1 MQQILSTSPKRLLFL
16 FVFVLSFSLTNA
28 QLARLSQRP
37 PANGQG
43 GWSTNGFSA
52 CGATTRDIFVEYN
65 FCAPTPNG
73 PCTINSACG
82 ANPYRMHFRL
92 LRNGN
97 QVANT
102 TYTASQ
108 AWGNWPLYNFAVQ
121 PGVYQAEIRLE
132 LRSGFWPFCSWNN
145 HQTTLTNTFTVTQNQ
160 ALPNFNING
169 IPVPTNGS
177 PINVCGSN
185 IRVNAATTTCETRY
199 MVSIQECD
207 LWWNRTGQYEVDVW
221 FNGQAPDNINLQ
233 QLANTYSQ
241 PPYFTGPSNR
251 YNTGLF
257 GGTLS
262 NGQPRYYRVSI
273 CVNEPGWLC
282 KTALIKV
289 DGNCRAVPG
298 PADVNVYNPIAAG
311 NEGGGKANLNYDLIR
326 NGDDS
331 KTNLD
336 TEPCTGRVIA
346 NRTDEVADGINN
358 SKIPVVANQILSEA
372 ANGTTAKLS
381 PNPAQ
386 SQVALLLNLK
396 QETLVKVNIINAAG
410 VRIRQGLVNR
420 KLMPGQQ
427 NLPLDISDLKPG
439 IYIVEIA
446 EGEQVSKQKLV
457 INQ

>member
-1 MQQILSTSPKRLLFL
+1 MQQFLSSSSRRLLFL
-16 FVFVLSFSLTNA
+16 FVFLLSLSFANA

-43 GWSTNGFSA
+43 GWSTSGFTV
-52 CGATTRDIFVEYN
+52 CGAATRDILVEYN
-65 FCAPTPNG
+65 FCGPFPNG

-82 ANPYRMHFRL
+82 ANPYRMNFRL
-92 LRNGN
+92 FRNGN

-145 HQTTLTNTFTVTQNQ
+145 HQTTVTNTFTITQTQ
-160 ALPNFNING
+160 AQPNFNING
-169 IPVPTNGS
+169 IPIPSGGS

-207 LWWNRTGQYEVDVW
+207 LWWSRTGQYEVDVW

-233 QLANTYSQ
+233 QIALNYSQ
-241 PPYFTGPSNR
+241 PPYFTGPSTR

-257 GGTLS
+257 GGNLP

-273 CVNEPGWLC
+273 CVNEPGWVC

-298 PADVNVYNPIAAG
+298 PADVNVYTPIAAG

-331 KTNLD
+331 KTNVD
-336 TEPCTGRVIA
+336 TEPCSGKIITT
-346 NRTDEVADGINN
+346 RTDEAAGSIEKSNMPVAVNHGL
-358 SKIPVVANQILSEA
+358 PEVASNI
-372 ANGTTAKLS
+372 TAKLS

-386 SQVALLLNLK
+386 GQVALLLNLK
-396 QETLVKVNIINAAG
+396 QETLVQVNIVNAAG

-427 NLPLDISDLKPG
+427 NLPLDISDLTSG

-446 EGEQVSKQKLV
+446 AGEQVSKQKLV